1 VKLPN
6 RKKTYSHTLL
16 VDGDSLLKTAYFG
29 AKNLYNKDVHIGG
42 IFQFLT
48 MLRKIIKEYRF
59 DRVYVFWDGRF
70 SGRLRY
76 DIYKEYKSNRGKDF
90 YNETPPSDPDLYIQ
104 KERVM
109 SYCEELFIRQYKDEI
124 VEADDSI
131 AYYVS
136 KIKENEKVVILSND
150 RDLCQLIDD
159 RVGMYVL
166 NLRTIVTKDNYLKY
180 FDHHPTNLKLIK
192 MISGDNSDNIK
203 GIQGISE
210 KTIKKYFPE
219 IVEKT
224 LTLENIISKI
234 DTIQNERKNRL
245 KTLDNIINRVTV
257 GVQGKDIYDINEKLI
272 NLKNPLLTE
281 SSKEELDYL
290 FETTIDPE
298 GREVKNVINMMIE
311 DGLMMALPG
320 GRDGY
325 INFLQPF
332 LRIIKKEKNYYL
344 KTKTEKDEK
353 SV

>member
-1 VKLPN
+1 VKIPS
-6 RKKTYSHTLL
+6 KKKKYSHTLL

-29 AKNLYNKDVHIGG
+29 AKNLYNKDIHIGG

-76 DIYKEYKSNRGKDF
+76 DIYKDYKSNRDKNF
-90 YNETPPSDPDLYIQ
+90 YTETPPSDPELYVQ

-109 SYCEELFIRQYKDEI
+109 SYCEELFIRQFKDDI

-131 AYYVS
+131 AYYIS
-136 KIKENEKVVILSND
+136 KLKKDEKVVIISND

-159 RVGMYVL
+159 RVGMYVI
-166 NLRTIVTKDNYLKY
+166 NLKTIVTKDNYLKH
-180 FDHHPTNLKLIK
+180 FDHHYTNLKLIK
-192 MISGDNSDNIK
+192 MISGDTSDNIK
-203 GIQGISE
+203 GIKGISE

-224 LTLENIISKI
+224 LTLENIITKI
-234 DTIQNERKNRL
+234 ETIQNEREKRL

-257 GVQGKDIYDINEKLI
+257 GVQGKDIYDINEKII
-272 NLKNPLLTE
+272 NLKKPLLTE

-311 DGLMMALPG
+311 DGLMMAIPG
-320 GRDGY
+320 GSDGY

-344 KTKTEKDEK
+344 KTKTKNDEK